1 MKLPVYEE
9 AEEIQDVYEETIE
22 EDKSWENIKDSID
35 DRKEQAK
42 NEVDQANLQDQEKE
56 RVKEKLD
63 GIDLAGNSLSDEPEM
78 GVINQS
84 LVADLETFTNSVP
97 GGEQMFEYLMKKAE
111 SENFS
116 LKLRVEDKEVT
127 IEGNDFNPETTLTE
141 TEDRAL
147 RFFMGER
154 KNE

>member
-1 MKLPVYEE
+1 
-9 AEEIQDVYEETIE
+9 
-22 EDKSWENIKDSID
+22 
-35 DRKEQAK
+35 
-42 NEVDQANLQDQEKE
+42 
-56 RVKEKLD
+56 
-63 GIDLAGNSLSDEPEM
+63 
-78 GVINQS
+78 
-84 LVADLETFTNSVP
+84 
-97 GGEQMFEYLMKKAE
+97 MFEYLMKKAE